1 MTSIVRADN
10 ISTVAG
16 TGTVT
21 LEAGN
26 TLDTSA
32 GLVTPAG
39 HVIQTVFDTYSTQLI
54 YSSPGTTTEYDV
66 GLSASITPTSTSSKI
81 LIITSFQVQQSGGSG
96 VTLYWQSLLKRNGTT
111 ILDGKAAE
119 NVSGQTNEYGLRTTV
134 QWLDQPFTTSTL
146 TYTMAIK
153 NNSGS
158 TTTMVLNRNSSN
170 ATMTL
175 MEIAG

>member
-1 MTSIVRADN
+1 MTSIIRADN

-16 TGTVT
+16 TGTIAVQ
-21 LEAGN
+21 AGN
-26 TLDTSA
+26 TLDASA
-32 GLVTPAG
+32 GFTAPAG
-39 HVIQTVFDTYSTQLI
+39 HVIQTVFDTYFTQIIHST
-54 YSSPGTTTEYDV
+54 PGTTTEYDI

-81 LIITSFQVQQSGGSG
+81 LIITSFQVQQSGDSG

-111 ILDGKAAE
+111 ILDRKAAE

-134 QWLDQPFTTSTL
+134 QWLDEPSTTSAL

-158 TTTMVLNRNSSN
+158 TQTMILNRNSSN